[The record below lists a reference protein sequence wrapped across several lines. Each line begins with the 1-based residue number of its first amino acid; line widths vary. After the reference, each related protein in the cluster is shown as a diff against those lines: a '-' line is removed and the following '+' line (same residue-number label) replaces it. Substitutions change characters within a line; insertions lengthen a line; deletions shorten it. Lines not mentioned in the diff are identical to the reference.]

1 MSEDNTLSLPQ
12 LREPLFD
19 LRRLAPWYEGR
30 PGSVVAVAVMLA
42 LATIEWVRLFSGHGP
57 RPLMFV
63 AILGV
68 AAVLVAGR
76 IRLGVVEAKRTRDR
90 NR

>member
-1 MSEDNTLSLPQ
+1 MSDENTLSLPQ

-30 PGSVVAVAVMLA
+30 PGSVIAVAAMLA
-42 LATIEWVRLFSGHGP
+42 LAAVEWLRLFSGQGP

-63 AILGV
+63 AIAGV

-76 IRLGVVEAKRTRDR
+76 IRLGVVEAKRARIK

>member
-1 MSEDNTLSLPQ
+1 MSDENTLTLPQ

-42 LATIEWVRLFSGHGP
+42 LATIEWVRLFSGQGP

-76 IRLGVVEAKRTRDR
+76 IRLGIVEAQRARIR

>member
-1 MSEDNTLSLPQ
+1 
-12 LREPLFD
+12 
-19 LRRLAPWYEGR
+19 
-30 PGSVVAVAVMLA
+30 
-42 LATIEWVRLFSGHGP
+42 
-57 RPLMFV
+57 MFV

-76 IRLGVVEAKRTRDR
+76 IRLGIVQAQRARIR